1 MGGVQLPTAQSYSRD
16 MSDHIGFLHQWAS
29 SLKRA
34 NHFTK
39 WTHDEL
45 VNQGY
50 VTGSELLMRNYDAEK
65 GTVVTYLKAFL
76 WSRVAYA
83 YGKSFGWRYR
93 DSRWRILESS
103 LENGF
108 DSGYVTVPGVEY
120 PEDLTERER
129 AVIELRVDG
138 YPYQEIAEKF
148 GYKSANT
155 VTYWIR
161 NHIRPK
167 FLRMGV
173 LEEVA

>member
-1 MGGVQLPTAQSYSRD
+1 MPTSQSYSRD
-16 MSDHIGFLHQWAS
+16 MADHIGFLHNWAS
-29 SLKRA
+29 ALKRS

-50 VTGSELLMRNYDAEK
+50 VTGADLLARNYDATK
-65 GTVVTYLKAFL
+65 GTVITYLKAFL

-93 DSRWRILESS
+93 DSRWKILESS
-103 LENGF
+103 LDTGF
-108 DSGYVTVPGVEY
+108 DSGYVIVPSIEY
-120 PEDLTERER
+120 PEDITDRER
-129 AVIELRVDG
+129 TVIEMRVEG
-138 YPYQEIAEKF
+138 RPYQEIAEKF
-148 GYKSANT
+148 GYSSANT

-167 FLRMGV
+167 FLRIGI
-173 LEEVA
+173 LEEAV